1 MIQFKLT
8 RPGFPAG
15 LSTPGALATLAR
27 LVPPRVLVLLGLLMI
42 VGVCSVG
49 AQVLSQVPP
58 PNIQAKS
65 WLLLDLSSGQILS
78 SQDADSKFAPA
89 SLTKLMTAY
98 LVFGALKDG
107 RIKLDQRP
115 TVSSLAYK
123 AEGSRMFVDPA
134 KPATVEELLSGMIV
148 QSGNDA
154 TIILA
159 EAVAGVEST
168 FVELMNKEAKKMG
181 LVNSQFRNST
191 GLPDAQHYST
201 ARDLSVL
208 THALIRDYPDR
219 YPLYSRKEYR
229 YNDITQPN
237 RNRLLFIDPS
247 VDGLKTGHTEAA
259 GFCLIASAKRDQGAG
274 VSRRLLSVLL
284 GATSEGSRAI
294 ESQKLLNFGFQNF
307 ETVKVFPAGAAAGQ
321 YRVWKSSVEQ
331 LAGGFDQD
339 VTVTVPKGLGEK
351 VKAEITRTEPLMAP
365 IAKNQQIGLLKVK
378 LDDKVLA
385 ERPLLALSAAEQAGW
400 LGRTWDGLRL
410 MLGK

>member
-1 MIQFKLT
+1 MFHFHFL
-8 RPGFPAG
+8 RSVRLSRLVFACVLSALLMG
-15 LSTPGALATLAR
+15 LS
-27 LVPPRVLVLLGLLMI
+27 V
-42 VGVCSVG
+42 SVVQ

-58 PNIQAKS
+58 PQIQAKS

-98 LVFGALKDG
+98 IVFGALKDG

-134 KPATVEELLSGMIV
+134 KPASVEELLNGMIV

-159 EAVAGVEST
+159 EAVAGTEST

-181 LVNSQFRNST
+181 LGNSQFRNSS
-191 GLPDAQHYST
+191 GLPDPQHYST

-208 THALIRDYPDR
+208 TQTLIRDFPDR

-259 GFCLIASAKRDQGAG
+259 GFCLIASAKRDQGGG
-274 VSRRLLSVLL
+274 VSRRLVSVLL
-284 GATSEGSRAI
+284 GATSEGARAI

-307 ETVKVFPAGAAAGQ
+307 ETVKVFPAGATAGQ
-321 YRVWKSSVEQ
+321 YRVWKSGVEQ
-331 LAGGFDQD
+331 IAGGFEQD
-339 VTVTVPKGLGEK
+339 VTVTVPRGMAEK
-351 VKAEITRTEPLMAP
+351 VKAEITRSEPLLAP
-365 IAKNQQIGLLKVK
+365 IAKNQKIGVLKVR
-378 LDDKVLA
+378 LGDKVLA
-385 ERPLLALSAAEQAGW
+385 ERPLVALSAAEQAGW
-400 LGRTWDGLRL
+400 FGRTWDSLRL
-410 MLGK
+410 MIGK

>member
-1 MIQFKLT
+1 MIHFKL
-8 RPGFPAG
+8 
-15 LSTPGALATLAR
+15 LQSALLAR
-27 LVPPRVLVLLGLLMI
+27 LSSLVLSGLLSTL
-42 VGVCSVG
+42 GVSSAG
-49 AQVLSQVPP
+49 AQMLSQVPP

-98 LVFGALKDG
+98 IVFGALKDG

-115 TVSSLAYK
+115 SVSSLAYK

-159 EAVAGVEST
+159 EAVAGVETT
-168 FVELMNKEAKKMG
+168 FVDLMNKEAKKMG
-181 LVNSQFRNST
+181 LANSQFRNST

-208 THALIRDYPDR
+208 AQALIRDFPDR

-259 GFCLIASAKRDQGAG
+259 GFCLIASAKRDQGVG

-307 ETVKVFPAGAAAGQ
+307 ETVKVFPAGAVAGQ

-365 IAKNQQIGLLKVK
+365 IAKSQQIGLLKVK

-385 ERPLLALSAAEQAGW
+385 ERPLLALNAAEQAGW
-400 LGRTWDGLRL
+400 FGRTWDSLRL
-410 MLGK
+410 MVGK